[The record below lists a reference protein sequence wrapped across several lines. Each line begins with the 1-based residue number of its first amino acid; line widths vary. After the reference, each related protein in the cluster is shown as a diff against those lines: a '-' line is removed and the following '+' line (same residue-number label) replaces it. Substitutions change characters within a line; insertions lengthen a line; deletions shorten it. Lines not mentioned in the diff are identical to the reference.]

1 LLENIYIYSHQT
13 DELIGLSYTPTEA
26 NDERTRHE
34 LSRTDQRKLKTYNQV
49 QKEDKVIGVNVKKIV
64 ALIVASCIGWVGIAD
79 AAEAP
84 RQIDRVQKQVSEV
97 EMRQHF
103 FDYVPE
109 KRRTVPAWAKCP
121 EIWNRL
127 RDAGWLEKDV
137 VKADQIVWRE
147 SRCIATAH
155 NKKDPNT
162 VQGVKGSLGLFQI
175 NLFWIQKTT
184 YYPRGYL
191 QTVLNREFVPTDLFD
206 VDVSIASAQA
216 LIRYDRAQAKCGWS
230 AWLGC

>member
-1 LLENIYIYSHQT
+1 
-13 DELIGLSYTPTEA
+13 
-26 NDERTRHE
+26 
-34 LSRTDQRKLKTYNQV
+34 
-49 QKEDKVIGVNVKKIV
+49 VIGVNVKKIV

-84 RQIDRVQKQVSEV
+84 RQVDRVQ
-97 EMRQHF
+97 MRQHP

-109 KRRTVPAWAKCP
+109 KKRTVPAWAKCP

-137 VKADQIVWRE
+137 IKADQIVWRE

-162 VQGVKGSLGLFQI
+162 VQGVKGSLGLFPDQ
-175 NLFWIQKTT
+175 F
-184 YYPRGYL
+184 
-191 QTVLNREFVPTDLFD
+191 VLDSAHDLLSERIFANSFESRVRADRFV
-206 VDVSIASAQA
+206 
-216 LIRYDRAQAKCGWS
+216 
-230 AWLGC
+230 

>member
-1 LLENIYIYSHQT
+1 MNGVTVKRLLIVFVVI
-13 DELIGLSYTPTEA
+13 
-26 NDERTRHE
+26 
-34 LSRTDQRKLKTYNQV
+34 
-49 QKEDKVIGVNVKKIV
+49 VIGCAGV
-64 ALIVASCIGWVGIAD
+64 AD
-79 AAEAP
+79 AANAP
-84 RQIDRVQKQVSEV
+84 DQVEREVMKQ
-97 EMRQHF
+97 HP
-103 FDYVPE
+103 FDYVPTV
-109 KRRTVPAWAKCP
+109 KRTVPAWAKCGQF
-121 EIWNRL
+121 WDLL

-155 NKKDPNT
+155 NKNDPNT

-175 NLFWIQKTT
+175 NLFWIQRTT

-206 VDVSIASAQA
+206 VDVAIASAQA
-216 LIRYDRAQAKCGWS
+216 LIAYDRGLGRCGWS